1 MRINRK
7 TLVDYWGVLVIILG
21 SGSYSFAHKSYVPAF
36 IVMLLTSL
44 FYLYYDKHTV
54 NKHRLHTLG
63 FIYCLIYGG
72 IIFVNRFVIH
82 TDVLNHSWVS
92 WLFNLMFSFV
102 IICRYPFYIFKR
114 ICLNIL
120 TVLAIFSLIV
130 FGGVEMELFTPQIVS
145 RSGEEG
151 QYLEFF
157 FHCVGWDYLFH
168 RNAGLFHEPGAYQY
182 FLNFAF
188 ILFIPEIKEGMLNRK
203 EKWQMLVIVVTLL
216 TTLST
221 MAYIAFLGIA
231 SLVIFFSKYGKMH
244 KGFYPIAMLLIFGLC
259 IMMINSPV
267 VARKIA
273 ANDAGEEHISKV
285 TRTRDL
291 ITQFEMTLEQ
301 PIWGYGIAT
310 RNFEKRNYGN
320 AGGCIGLVN
329 NSASLG
335 LLWLVI
341 FLCFA
346 YRGIKRMQLGVPT
359 ILVLLIF
366 ILIECNENF
375 VDLPITYL
383 FILNFLNYQRINV
396 NAKIE
401 NNESV

>member
-1 MRINRK
+1 MNSTDMPTYQPRHPRQKQSIE
-7 TLVDYWGVLVIILG
+7 
-21 SGSYSFAHKSYVPAF
+21 
-36 IVMLLTSL
+36 
-44 FYLYYDKHTV
+44 
-54 NKHRLHTLG
+54 
-63 FIYCLIYGG
+63 YCK
-72 IIFVNRFVIH
+72 
-82 TDVLNHSWVS
+82 D
-92 WLFNLMFSFV
+92 
-102 IICRYPFYIFKR
+102 
-114 ICLNIL
+114 LNISN
-120 TVLAIFSLIV
+120 I
-130 FGGVEMELFTPQIVS
+130 
-145 RSGEEG
+145 
-151 QYLEFF
+151 
-157 FHCVGWDYLFH
+157 
-168 RNAGLFHEPGAYQY
+168 
-182 FLNFAF
+182 
-188 ILFIPEIKEGMLNRK
+188 
-203 EKWQMLVIVVTLL
+203 

-346 YRGIKRMQLGVPT
+346 YRGIKRMLIVCCKEDICGYSFDYLIST
-359 ILVLLIF
+359 FFLLS
-366 ILIECNENF
+366 LIWM
-375 VDLPITYL
+375 
-383 FILNFLNYQRINV
+383 
-396 NAKIE
+396 
-401 NNESV
+401 ESSLK

>member
-1 MRINRK
+1 
-7 TLVDYWGVLVIILG
+7 
-21 SGSYSFAHKSYVPAF
+21 
-36 IVMLLTSL
+36 
-44 FYLYYDKHTV
+44 
-54 NKHRLHTLG
+54 
-63 FIYCLIYGG
+63 
-72 IIFVNRFVIH
+72 
-82 TDVLNHSWVS
+82 
-92 WLFNLMFSFV
+92 
-102 IICRYPFYIFKR
+102 
-114 ICLNIL
+114 
-120 TVLAIFSLIV
+120 
-130 FGGVEMELFTPQIVS
+130 
-145 RSGEEG
+145 
-151 QYLEFF
+151 
-157 FHCVGWDYLFH
+157 
-168 RNAGLFHEPGAYQY
+168 
-182 FLNFAF
+182 
-188 ILFIPEIKEGMLNRK
+188 
-203 EKWQMLVIVVTLL
+203 
-216 TTLST
+216 
-221 MAYIAFLGIA
+221 
-231 SLVIFFSKYGKMH
+231 MH

>member
-7 TLVDYWGVLVIILG
+7 KIVDYWGVLVIILG

-44 FYLYYDKHTV
+44 FYLYYDKHAV

-63 FIYCLIYGG
+63 FVYCLIYGG
-72 IIFVNRFVIH
+72 IIFVNRFIIH

-92 WLFNLMFSFV
+92 WLFNLIFSFV
-102 IICRYPFYIFKR
+102 IICRYPFYVFKK
-114 ICLNIL
+114 IYLNVL
-120 TVLAIFSLIV
+120 TVLSIISLIV
-130 FGGVEMELFTPQIVS
+130 FWGIELELFTPQIVN
-145 RSGEEG
+145 RPGAEG
-151 QYLEFF
+151 QYMEFF
-157 FHCVGWDYLFH
+157 FHCVGWNFLFH

-182 FLNFAF
+182 FLNFALIF
-188 ILFIPEIKEGMLNRK
+188 FIPEIKEGILKRK
-203 EKWQMLVIVVTLL
+203 EKWQRLVIVITLL

-221 MAYIAFLGIA
+221 MAYIAFLGII
-231 SLVIFFSKYGKMH
+231 SLIIFFSKYVRVHRSLG
-244 KGFYPIAMLLIFGLC
+244 PIVVLLLLGLFV
-259 IMMINSPV
+259 IAINSPII
-267 VARKIA
+267 AQKIGE
-273 ANDAGEEHISKV
+273 NDVGEEHISKV
-285 TRTRDL
+285 TRARDL
-291 ITQFEMTLEQ
+291 ITQSEMTLEQ

-310 RNFEKRNYGN
+310 KNFANRNYGN
-320 AGGCIGLVN
+320 TGGCIGLVN

-335 LLWLVI
+335 LLWLLI

-359 ILVLLIF
+359 ILVLFIF

-396 NAKIE
+396 DTKIK